1 MESLQFDMENLSFVC
16 EGKRRYRTLK
26 NKANPPKCRRQLFQ
40 DTETSASK
48 VENKTSKKD
57 WIKCLKSCLDFDNQ
71 TSLNEFQ
78 FYFDSMNSYEN
89 EATENERKQGNIV
102 RDSDNGKEFLVLNNL
117 SYSNINYDTF
127 LDQEV
132 LVQYNYNSHIDQS
145 NLLNSSPNKSEY
157 IIGHFYNDVMLAT
170 FDAPC
175 DESSDAT
182 SGELNDTPSSGI
194 KDVQIMGYDLKIDH
208 EEVIQCISGSYDTQ
222 SYSSDEFSGSD
233 EGFPEDF
240 LDDC

>member
-1 MESLQFDMENLSFVC
+1 MDYLQNDEPELVFLC

-26 NKANPPKCRRQLFQ
+26 NKTNPPKCRRQLFQ

-48 VENKTSKKD
+48 VEDKTSKKD
-57 WIKCLKSCLDFDNQ
+57 WITCLKSCLDFDNT
-71 TSLNEFQ
+71 TSLSKFQ
-78 FYFDSMNSYEN
+78 SYFDSMNSYEN
-89 EATENERKQGNIV
+89 EATEYERKQDNIV
-102 RDSDNGKEFLVLNNL
+102 RDSNNGKEFLVLNNL
-117 SYSNINYDTF
+117 SYSINYDTF

-157 IIGHFYNDVMLAT
+157 IIGHFYNDVMLSCS
-170 FDAPC
+170 D
-175 DESSDAT
+175 SSDAT
-182 SGELNDTPSSGI
+182 SCELDDTPSSGI
-194 KDVQIMGYDLKIDH
+194 EDVEIMGCDIEVDH
-208 EEVIQCISGSYDTQ
+208 EEVIQCISGSYDTH

-240 LDDC
+240 MDDMD